1 MNKNIQDMLLCD
13 MALHAYMQFNLSGDH
28 MTLLVQGQSNLALH
42 AYI

>member
-28 MTLLVQGQSNLALH
+28 MTLLVQGQKFAFV
-42 AYI
+42 